1 MLWSMDNMINIY
13 EGIMFNVEGVF
24 YVDVEVG
31 ISVCVSCGDYVRDR
45 WFMIECVIVIGLIVR
60 VLMRIYFWI
69 FINSSTTPDT
79 AQSLLSTFPPHFPYF
94 SSFFF

>member
-45 WFMIECVIVIGLIVR
+45 
-60 VLMRIYFWI
+60 
-69 FINSSTTPDT
+69 
-79 AQSLLSTFPPHFPYF
+79 
-94 SSFFF
+94 